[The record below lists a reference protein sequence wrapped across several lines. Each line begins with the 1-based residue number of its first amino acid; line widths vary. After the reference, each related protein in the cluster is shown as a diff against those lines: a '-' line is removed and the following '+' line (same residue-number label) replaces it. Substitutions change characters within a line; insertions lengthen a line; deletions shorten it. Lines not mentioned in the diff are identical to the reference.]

1 MVKTQVALTAS
12 IVCRL
17 DELVVVKHNIF
28 LGKPKL
34 PLSLCHDVCLDIKE
48 EDSAEIA
55 KMTIGP
61 SGNRAMPSQ
70 APPKIVFWQ
79 TLSSEI
85 PGV

>member
-1 MVKTQVALTAS
+1 
-12 IVCRL
+12 
-17 DELVVVKHNIF
+17 
-28 LGKPKL
+28 
-34 PLSLCHDVCLDIKE
+34 LDIKE